1 METKLRFYLCDTRLG
16 WIGLVLSP
24 RGLRATTLPRPSRD
38 EALREVAEMGALE
51 PAAEAEAGD
60 LPRRLRAFAE
70 GRRADPSTGSLAGPR
85 RAPVRGQAGQAP
97 STSSGQALTAEIDWD
112 GITGFR
118 RAVLEETMRIPVGE
132 TRSYGWLARKV
143 GRPRAARAVGR
154 VMATNPFPI
163 VVPCHRVVASD
174 GSLHGYGGGLEV
186 KDALLRLE
194 GAR

>member
-1 METKLRFYLCDTRLG
+1 METKLRSRQVADKFRQSADRFYLCDTKLG

-60 LPRRLRAFAE
+60 LPRRLRDFAE
-70 GRRADPSTGSLAGPR
+70 GR
-85 RAPVRGQAGQAP
+85 PVDL
-97 STSSGQALTAEIDWD
+97 SAEIDWESLSAS
-112 GITGFR
+112 GRNVSGFR
-118 RAVLEETMRIPVGE
+118 RAVMVATMCIPAGE

-154 VMATNPFPI
+154 VMATNPLPI

-174 GSLHGYGGGLEV
+174 GSLHGYGGGLDV
-186 KDALLRLE
+186 KAALLRLE